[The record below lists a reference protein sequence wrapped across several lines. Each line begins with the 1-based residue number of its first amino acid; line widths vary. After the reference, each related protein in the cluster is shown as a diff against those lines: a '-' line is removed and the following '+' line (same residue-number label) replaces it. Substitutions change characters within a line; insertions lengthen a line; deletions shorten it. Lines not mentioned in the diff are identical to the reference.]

1 MWGGARSISS
11 FLTKPRK
18 SAISLEAPPYSKGA
32 PRHALIPEDRTL
44 ANTVY
49 DRWAQSIDSFEQ
61 SVQVS
66 AFSSK
71 FDAFLAGKYKLTP
84 DEMAGYKLFDG
95 KGNCNSCHLDGR
107 GTALKA
113 GQSDSSSTAR

>member
-1 MWGGARSISS
+1 M
-11 FLTKPRK
+11 
-18 SAISLEAPPYSKGA
+18 
-32 PRHALIPEDRTL
+32 
-44 ANTVY
+44 VY

-71 FDAFLAGKYKLTP
+71 FDAFLAGNYKLTA
-84 DEMAGYKLFDG
+84 DEMAGFKLFDG

-107 GTALKA
+107 GTTLKS
-113 GQSDSSSTAR
+113 GQTDTSRPPW

>member
-1 MWGGARSISS
+1 VFGGSTTPIP
-11 FLTKPRK
+11 L
-18 SAISLEAPPYSKGA
+18 SAT
-32 PRHALIPEDRTL
+32 DRTR

-61 SVQVS
+61 SMQVS

-84 DEMAGYKLFDG
+84 QEMAELRLFDG
-95 KGNCNSCHLDGR
+95 KGNCNSCHPR
-107 GTALKA
+107 RKRNYS
-113 GQSDSSSTAR
+113 QVKSDRH